1 MSSDFKYVSE
11 LTSLLWRVA
20 DLLQDNT
27 EKESEHSHEEET
39 ANSEGDY
46 EFKQVH
52 LTVSLVRFQKISS
65 AVVPS
70 R

>member
-11 LTSLLWRVA
+11 LTSLLVVFLP
-20 DLLQDNT
+20 DDT
-27 EKESEHSHEEET
+27 KKESEHSHEEQPT
-39 ANSEGDY
+39 NSEGDY